1 MQTELKL
8 KKNNFLENKS
18 EVENAE
24 SPIWKRFII
33 YAVFLL
39 IAFLLGLI
47 PMWLS
52 ERETSEQRDAA
63 QTNLRLSTMQNR
75 LASAAINV
83 RRGEYEEARLAASNF
98 FTDLRS
104 EIDRRESAFSDGQK
118 EGVKPIL
125 AQRDDLITLLARN
138 DPSTGD
144 RLAEMYLTYV
154 QVVKIKK

>member
-24 SPIWKRFII
+24 SPIWKRFTI

-104 EIDRRESAFSDGQK
+104 EIDRRESAFSNEQK

-154 QVVKIKK
+154 KVVKIKK